1 MTLNIRTDI
10 NLDFLL
16 TAKEKNIIPKFLKV
30 QGGQQSFA

>member
-16 TAKEKNIIPKFLKV
+16 TAKEKNNIPKFLKV